1 MIQTC
6 GFCRS
11 LLSCIFY
18 LAFFYG
24 FFKLGFLPFLLF
36 LVANFVLV
44 LAEWSSLVNVF
55 SVFGIVSNLLFI
67 GSMGL
72 LFYYFYLF
80 GSLVPA
86 LALYPFFIPLAFDLV
101 TFLADQAYAIFSGNF
116 NFDGRTSM
124 PGFLLGLI
132 FLMGANW
139 YILNNYNPAT
149 VMNFPSTYFGI
160 FGFCVLTSAFIFL
173 GKLFIRKT
181 KKIQLPDQE
190 GCSIVG
196 GIGFIDRFGAYL
208 FFSYFI
214 ALISFGRGYLPVFI
228 TKFLS

>member
-1 MIQTC
+1 MVQTC
-6 GFCRS
+6 GFCRF

-24 FFKLGFLPFLLF
+24 FFKLGYLPFLLF
-36 LVANFVLV
+36 LTANFVLV

-55 SVFGIVSNLLFI
+55 SIFGIISNIFFI

-80 GSLVPA
+80 GALSPA
-86 LALYPFFIPLAFDLV
+86 LALYPFFVPLAFDLV
-101 TFLADQAYAIFSGNF
+101 VFIADQAYSMFIGTAG
-116 NFDGRTSM
+116 FDGKTTM

-132 FLMGANW
+132 FLMAGNW
-139 YILNNYNPAT
+139 YILNNYNPAS

-160 FGFCVLTSAFIFL
+160 FGFCVLTSATIFL
-173 GKLFIRKT
+173 GKLFVRQVKRSYL
-181 KKIQLPDQE
+181 IQDEQ
-190 GCSIVG
+190 CQTI
-196 GIGFIDRFGAYL
+196 GIGGFTDRFGAYL
-208 FFSYFI
+208 FFSYFM
-214 ALISFGRGYLPVFI
+214 ALISFGRIYLPQFI